1 MRLIDS
7 LSVRLWSIV
16 LASQHKTIIPPHF
29 LRSISNMDD
38 ISKYYGLQWEGLS
51 RRCEPG
57 KGSAAAACIVEQM
70 ESGPS
75 DHCATPRLPSLPR
88 QIRYAY
94 YCFPNILQGAGGKNL
109 FTHIQCWIFKFMPC
123 TKYLLSLWFDDN
135 KFGSDQLSDFE
146 PSWSASWNAERG
158 EKIIRSHRNLM
169 IAYSEAANSLW
180 IFLCLWKFKMDLD
193 LICPYN
199 CIPFVIVV
207 FLIRGRP
214 LISMQYNLYS
224 WSSFLCGGNR
234 GMEELPTLEVDDST
248 EGRLDGGKPR
258 RSKGF
263 RFQRNL
269 EKYTLEARGLKNRR
283 KGRKQAWVSRPIHPP
298 TRTAPPA
305 FLPFC
310 LPEEE
315 ECTIN
320 FIALHIHCEQS
331 SP

>member
-146 PSWSASWNAERG
+146 PIVANPVEVLLETRREERKLL
-158 EKIIRSHRNLM
+158 EAIEILWLPIAKRL
-169 IAYSEAANSLW
+169 IAYEFFCAFGNSRW
-180 IFLCLWKFKMDLD
+180 IW
-193 LICPYN
+193 
-199 CIPFVIVV
+199 
-207 FLIRGRP
+207 
-214 LISMQYNLYS
+214 
-224 WSSFLCGGNR
+224 
-234 GMEELPTLEVDDST
+234 T
-248 EGRLDGGKPR
+248 
-258 RSKGF
+258 
-263 RFQRNL
+263 
-269 EKYTLEARGLKNRR
+269 
-283 KGRKQAWVSRPIHPP
+283 
-298 TRTAPPA
+298 
-305 FLPFC
+305 
-310 LPEEE
+310 
-315 ECTIN
+315 
-320 FIALHIHCEQS
+320 
-331 SP
+331 